1 MENSPGK
8 LFGSH
13 VGKRLSHLK
22 FNFWINITQTST
34 FPDETCSN
42 GSWWETQSRNYL
54 WFRAFTMKRYDLEN
68 EKYWETP
75 CHGLAYDTRMDRMDW
90 KLLWSFMLLGRN
102 SSVWKH
108 AERENCLI
116 CILFEF
122 FGKTRNIRHVFVTFK
137 SFLVSSAPSFGI
149 SDLCYHVKWNLSRHE
164 K

>member
-1 MENSPGK
+1 MK
-8 LFGSH
+8 LVHMGADEKPKAEITCGFG
-13 VGKRLSHLK
+13 LSQWK
-22 FNFWINITQTST
+22 GTI
-34 FPDETCSN
+34 
-42 GSWWETQSRNYL
+42 Y
-54 WFRAFTMKRYDLEN
+54 LEN

-90 KLLWSFMLLGRN
+90 KILWSFMLFGRN